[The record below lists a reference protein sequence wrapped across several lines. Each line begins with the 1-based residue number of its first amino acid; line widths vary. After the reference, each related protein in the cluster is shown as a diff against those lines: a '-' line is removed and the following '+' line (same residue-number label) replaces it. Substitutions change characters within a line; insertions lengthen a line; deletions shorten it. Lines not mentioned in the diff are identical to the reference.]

1 MFCALFLLCPA
12 LPAEVA
18 NTPPST
24 AQLLALPPRNWA
36 VDATANELPI
46 LEHPELHLRYKMHVV
61 DEKGDQLRDVIES
74 KDGTVARLIA
84 RDGRPLT
91 EDEDRAE
98 QQRLKDMIA
107 SPAIYQKHISGDV
120 SGKKRA
126 AELIKMLPDAM
137 TFSYTPGQPQI
148 GNVPGAQVVLDFKPN
163 PAWQPPNLPAEALTG
178 LQGRVWIDA
187 RTHHMLRMEGDIFR
201 GVNVGWGMLA
211 HIFPGGKLTLDQT
224 AATGQRWIVSDFTEK
239 LTVRALMVKTIR
251 ENGHVTTMD
260 YTPVEPMP
268 YQDAIR
274 LLLATPLPR

>member
-1 MFCALFLLCPA
+1 MFWALLLIWPT
-12 LPAEVA
+12 LPAEAA
-18 NTPPST
+18 NTSPGT
-24 AQLLALPPRNWA
+24 AQLLSPPPRSWA
-36 VDATANELPI
+36 IDATVNELPI

-91 EDEDRAE
+91 EEEDRAE

-107 SPAIYQKHISGDV
+107 SPALYQKHISGDV
-120 SGKKRA
+120 SGKRRA

-137 TFSYTPGQPQI
+137 VFSYTPGQPQLE
-148 GNVPGAQVVLDFKPN
+148 NLPGEQVVLDFKPN

-187 RTHHMLRMEGDIFR
+187 RSHHMVRMEGEIFR

-224 AATGQRWIVSDFTEK
+224 AAAGKRWIVSDFTEK

-251 ENGHVTTMD
+251 QDGHVNTMD
-260 YTPVEPMP
+260 YTPVEPMS

-274 LLLATPLPR
+274 SLLATPLPR